1 MIYEY
6 TQNGAKKRNLD
17 KLLKFQHDY
26 FVTSEFIRIFA
37 AKNKGGAGT
46 QQENL

>member
-26 FVTSEFIRIFA
+26 FVTSDLISIFA
-37 AKNKGGAGT
+37 ARNQVG
-46 QQENL
+46 E